1 MANELTNPSQPNS
14 TTLAQTLTACRLHFV
29 GGGNM
34 AASIFGGL
42 IGKGMKPEQIS
53 VSDPNDDRTQW
64 LQETWGIQAGA
75 NLSTSTADVIIL
87 AVKPQVFPAVLAQ
100 LKGNLKPGAMIMSV
114 AAGITLSS
122 IEAELGN
129 GFAYVRT
136 MPNTPALVG
145 CGATGL
151 YGTQL
156 SEAQREQADAIMASV
171 GITLWVAEEAQLD
184 AVTAVSGSGP
194 AYFFLLMESMINS
207 GKTLGLSE
215 SEATALTL
223 QTALGAAKLAQQGI
237 ERAEDTPS
245 TLREKVTS
253 PGGTTAAALSTMMAA
268 NLPDTIAAALQS
280 ARDRAAELG
289 KTD

>member
-1 MANELTNPSQPNS
+1 
-14 TTLAQTLTACRLHFV
+14 
-29 GGGNM
+29 M